1 MLFRSEIALAAADG
15 GARDAGD
22 PRHGRHA
29 APARRPRLG
38 SREKTLAALIE
49 MATKGF
55 PTISNGGFVDH
66 ATLLRLFSENRNRG
80 ALSQSDAGAPDFDSI
95 ILRGA
100 LSTSVLHCH
109 SAPECELSEQSPLA
123 DFPFWE

>member
-1 MLFRSEIALAAADG
+1 MLFRS
-15 GARDAGD
+15 
-22 PRHGRHA
+22 
-29 APARRPRLG
+29 RRPRLG

-100 LSTSVLHCH
+100 LSARTFEGLEF
-109 SAPECELSEQSPLA
+109 PERAERREA
-123 DFPFWE
+123 RG